1 MRLVAEEVELTPG
14 GSSLWQLCG
23 EISHW
28 GFPHL
33 PVPLI
38 VKWQEFESE
47 SPPFRQASPSLL
59 SFTVKLLLKKK
70 KLFLKI
76 EV

>member
-1 MRLVAEEVELTPG
+1 MRLVAEEVELTSG
-14 GSSLWQLCG
+14 GSSLWHVCG
-23 EISHW
+23 EISRR

-59 SFTVKLLLKKK
+59 SFTVKLLFQKIF
-70 KLFLKI
+70 LFFKI